1 MRPSGSF
8 LVWLTRISSNGYLSY
23 EEINS
28 IFKETKISDF
38 LIICSRSK
46 LIKDYSAMSKNY

>member
-8 LVWLTRISSNGYLSY
+8 LVWLSRISSNGYLSY

-28 IFKETKISDF
+28 IFKETKISDL